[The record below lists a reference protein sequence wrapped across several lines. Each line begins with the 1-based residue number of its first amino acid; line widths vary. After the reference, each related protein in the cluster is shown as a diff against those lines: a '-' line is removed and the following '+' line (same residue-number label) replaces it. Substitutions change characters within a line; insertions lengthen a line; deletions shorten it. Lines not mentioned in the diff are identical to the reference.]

1 VVLQYT
7 PPHQH
12 AQRIDRHIRS
22 LLNLMKTIEAGMILD
37 LLQHLRGEL
46 MKAAACHRNDCTHRS
61 HPTTTPAA
69 LVERLK
75 LDNNRRQW
83 IRFGCVAMLHTARD
97 GSLHKEDAVSN
108 MGVVLGPTPNT

>member
-1 VVLQYT
+1 
-7 PPHQH
+7 
-12 AQRIDRHIRS
+12 
-22 LLNLMKTIEAGMILD
+22 MILD

-46 MKAAACHRNDCTHRS
+46 MKAAACHRNDWPHRS